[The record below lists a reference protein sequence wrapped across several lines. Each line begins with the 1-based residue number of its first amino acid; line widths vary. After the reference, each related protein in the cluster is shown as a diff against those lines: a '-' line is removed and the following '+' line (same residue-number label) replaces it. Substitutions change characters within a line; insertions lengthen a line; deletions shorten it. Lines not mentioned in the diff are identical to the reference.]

1 MIKGG
6 DAELVAQMIIEK
18 NRIFPSL
25 LDLLCHS
32 KWSIRLGAMVVLEG
46 IGEKKPD
53 LVKDALNLIWRRMDR
68 LEDRVK
74 GDMIYLIGELGDRGW
89 ISRLEN
95 LPLSEYHKDIQ
106 EVFKEAI
113 ETLRTRLMG
122 RDNKP

>member
-1 MIKGG
+1 
-6 DAELVAQMIIEK
+6 
-18 NRIFPSL
+18 
-25 LDLLCHS
+25 
-32 KWSIRLGAMVVLEG
+32 
-46 IGEKKPD
+46 
-53 LVKDALNLIWRRMDR
+53 MDR

-74 GDMIYLIGELGDRGW
+74 GDMIYLIGELGDREW

-95 LPLSEYHKDIQ
+95 LPLSQYPKDIL